1 MSAER
6 VILMQS
12 LVSIITIN
20 FNNAEGLKATVDSV
34 ISQEFRDFEF
44 IIIDGGSADGSR
56 VFIEEHAEH
65 FSHWTSEAD
74 QGIYHAQNKGIEAA
88 KGQYL
93 LFLNSG
99 DCLNG
104 KEALGD
110 FVNAPEFKGD
120 IIYGDYKFQ
129 DGGKQFPDVL
139 SPLFFFRSTLPHQ
152 STLFK
157 KSVFEQMGSYNTS
170 YKISAD
176 REFYTKCYLS
186 QRFKFSHV
194 PQALSLFDLT
204 GVSNDSAFSDKIEA
218 EDERLLKEQ
227 FGVYYS
233 DYQHLRELK
242 SSLSMA
248 LRNTP
253 KGILKRLLRR

>member
-1 MSAER
+1 
-6 VILMQS
+6 MQP

-20 FNNAEGLKATVDSV
+20 LNNAEGLKATVNSV
-34 ISQEFRDFEF
+34 ISQEFRDFEL
-44 IIIDGGSADGSR
+44 IIIDGASVDGSR
-56 VFIEEHAEH
+56 DFIERHAEH
-65 FSHWTSEAD
+65 FSHWISEAD
-74 QGIYHAQNKGIEAA
+74 QGIYYAQNKGIEAA

-104 KEALGD
+104 HEALGD

-139 SPLFFFRSTLPHQ
+139 SPLFFFKSTLPHQ

-157 KSVFEQMGSYNTS
+157 KSVFEQMGGYDTS
-170 YKISAD
+170 YRIAAD
-176 REFYTKCYLS
+176 RAHYVKCYLS
-186 QRFKFSHV
+186 QKFEFSHV

-204 GVSNDSAFSDKIEA
+204 GVSNDPAFSDKNKE
-218 EDERLLKEQ
+218 EDQRLLKEQ
-227 FGVYYS
+227 FRIYYS
-233 DYQHLRELK
+233 DYLHLMELK
-242 SSLSMA
+242 SSLSVA
-248 LRNTP
+248 LSKTP
-253 KGILKRLLRR
+253 KGILKRLYRQVFH